1 MNRLPTRH
9 TLLLL
14 AALLFTSSLAAAMWF
29 VRFVYT
35 GSIAFVF
42 LLWNLFLAWLPV
54 LFALLARRGSA
65 SRLGRWLW
73 GGLWLLFFPNAPYLL
88 TDLLHLGQIG
98 RVPIWYDLIM
108 LLAFALAGLFL
119 GFASL
124 FWLHNLVATSWNR
137 FTGWLFV
144 VVALGLSSFGVYIG
158 RFLRWNSWDL
168 FFNPTILLRDLA
180 DHLLVRNQFL
190 ETAVVTLLL
199 TAVFIGTYL
208 IIFALPPQLG
218 SGNMEVG
225 DQRLEIGSQSPI
237 SHL

>member
-1 MNRLPTRH
+1 MNQRLSKH

-14 AALLFTSSLAAAMWF
+14 AALLFTSSLAAAIWF

-35 GSIAFVF
+35 GSYTFIF

-54 LFALLARRGSA
+54 LFAQLARRQRA

-88 TDLLHLGQIG
+88 TDLLHLGQMG

-108 LLAFALAGLFL
+108 LLTFALAGLFL

-124 FWLHNLVATSWNR
+124 FWLHDLVSKKWNQV
-137 FTGWLFV
+137 TGWLFV
-144 VVALGLSSFGVYIG
+144 LVVLGLSSFGVYIG

-168 FFNPTILLRDLA
+168 LLNPTVLLRDLA
-180 DHLLVRNQFL
+180 DHLLVRGQFL
-190 ETAVVTLLL
+190 ETAVVTVLL
-199 TAVFIGTYL
+199 TAVFIASYF
-208 IIFALPPQLG
+208 IIFALPPQLA
-218 SGNMEVG
+218 
-225 DQRLEIGSQSPI
+225 RLEQQ
-237 SHL
+237 

>member
-1 MNRLPTRH
+1 MTQSPTKH

-14 AALLFTSSLAAAMWF
+14 AALLFTSSLAVAIWL

-35 GSIAFVF
+35 GSLGFIF
-42 LLWNLFLAWLPV
+42 LQWNLFLAWLPV
-54 LFALLARRGSA
+54 LFALLARRKGA
-65 SRLGRWLW
+65 SRWGRWLW

-108 LLAFALAGLFL
+108 LLTYALAGLFV

-124 FWLHNLVATSWNR
+124 FWLHDLVARTWNR
-137 FTGWLFV
+137 VAGWLFV
-144 VVALGLSSFGVYIG
+144 LVVLALSSFGVYIG

-168 FFNPTILLRDLA
+168 VLNPTILLRDLA
-180 DHLLVRNQFL
+180 DHLLVRSQFL

-199 TAVFIGTYL
+199 TAVFVGSYF
-208 IIFALPPQLG
+208 IIFALPPQLA
-218 SGNMEVG
+218 
-225 DQRLEIGSQSPI
+225 QLEK
-237 SHL
+237 